1 MDKLT
6 TTGDAGAVLLE
17 VGLEFHK
24 TIDYDRAALRRA
36 LRSGAA
42 QVTKESRR
50 LVSRRAVS
58 AAGEMPGQQTGRM
71 KRAIGVVSRGRL
83 GGWIKVGVRTIK
95 GSDFYPAFLFY
106 GSPKT
111 GLEPRANFPV
121 QALDNKRETVR
132 GEIRAALRNS
142 LVPR

>member
-1 MDKLT
+1 MDKQT
-6 TTGDAGAVLLE
+6 TSGDAGAFLLE

-24 TIDYDRAALRRA
+24 TIDYDRSAMRRA

-50 LVSRRAVS
+50 LVSRQAISGV
-58 AAGEMPGQQTGRM
+58 GELPGQQTGRM
-71 KRAIGVVSRGRL
+71 KRAIGVVSRGRK
-83 GGWIKVGVRTIK
+83 GGWVKVGVRTIK

-111 GLEPRANFPV
+111 GLEPRANFV
-121 QALDNKRETVR
+121 AQALANKRDAVR
-132 GEIRAALRNS
+132 GEIRAALRDA

>member
-1 MDKLT
+1 MDKQNT
-6 TTGDAGAVLLE
+6 SGADGLLVLN

-24 TIDYDRAALRRA
+24 TIDYDRPAMRRA
-36 LRSGAA
+36 LRKGARYIT
-42 QVTKESRR
+42 QESRR
-50 LVSRRAVS
+50 LVSRRAIS
-58 AAGEMPGQQTGRM
+58 GAGEIPGMQTGRL
-71 KRAIGVVSRGRL
+71 KRAIGVVSSARF

-111 GLEPRANFPV
+111 GLQPRANFIV
-121 QALDNKRETVR
+121 EALENRRESVR
-132 GEIRAALRNS
+132 SEIRAALRNS

>member
-1 MDKLT
+1 MEKQT

-17 VGLEFHK
+17 VGLEYHK

-71 KRAIGVVSRGRL
+71 KRAIGVVSRGRR

>member
-1 MDKLT
+1 MDKQT

-142 LVPR
+142 LVSR

>member
-1 MDKLT
+1 MDKQT

-17 VGLEFHK
+17 VGLEYHK

-71 KRAIGVVSRGRL
+71 KRAIGVVSRGRR

-111 GLEPRANFPV
+111 GLEPRANFPA

-132 GEIRAALRNS
+132 NEIRAALRNS

>member
-1 MDKLT
+1 MEKQT

-17 VGLEFHK
+17 VGLEYHK